1 MLNKL
6 SGAKAAPIQQVAC
19 PTVSDDSE
27 LARKYIMNTTYR
39 TEAEEMSKKEPKY
52 PWISF
57 FKARLKQHKWMHIV
71 FGVAIA
77 NVVAGFIVNH
87 FSSEENAGM
96 IPFVYTMRAFIAYM
110 FYGLIVHLCIYMTSN
125 PEESIISDEYRKRS
139 SSISKKFKVPDV

>member
-1 MLNKL
+1 MMNNYRN
-6 SGAKAAPIQQVAC
+6 
-19 PTVSDDSE
+19 SE
-27 LARKYIMNTTYR
+27 EVLK
-39 TEAEEMSKKEPKY
+39 EEPKY

-96 IPFVYTMRAFIAYM
+96 IPFVYTMYAILAYM
-110 FYGLIVHLCIYMTSN
+110 LYGLIVHSCIYMTSN
-125 PEESIISDEYRKRS
+125 PEKSIISDEYRERS
-139 SSISKKFKVPDV
+139 SRISKKFKVPDV